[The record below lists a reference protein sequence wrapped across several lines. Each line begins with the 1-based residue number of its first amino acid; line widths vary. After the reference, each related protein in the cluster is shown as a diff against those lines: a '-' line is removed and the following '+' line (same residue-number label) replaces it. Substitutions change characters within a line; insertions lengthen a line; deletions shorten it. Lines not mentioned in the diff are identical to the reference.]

1 MLCFV
6 IWSLNIKPIFMELL
20 SWFEKVFIAFGDAAW
35 GTPLLTLLMGGGLF
49 FLIYS
54 RFLPFRY
61 FFTALRILGG
71 KDDKK
76 APGDL
81 SPFQALSTA
90 VASTV
95 GMGNISGVA
104 VAITMGGPGAVFWMW
119 ISAFVGMATNFFT
132 CAAAVMYRGNDSQG
146 NIQGGPMYVI
156 MEGLGKKWKP
166 LAIFF
171 CIAGLFGTLP
181 VFQANQF
188 TQLIRDALLV
198 PVFGFEASFQ
208 TNFFIGIG
216 LTLLVS
222 IVIFGGVK
230 RIGAVAAKL
239 VPTMVVL
246 YFLAVSYILILNYTQ
261 IPYAFGLI
269 FSDAFTAESV
279 LGGSVGAIILAG
291 ARRAA
296 FSNEAGI
303 GTAPMA
309 IGAVKSRE
317 PIEDGLIA
325 MLSPSI
331 DTLLVCTLT
340 ALSILITGVWQTT
353 DLDGVTLTMS
363 AFNIAMP
370 GIGSYVLLICASF
383 FSLST
388 MFTYSYYGTKCTSFM
403 LGADKGH
410 YYNYMYIG
418 TIILGSV
425 ASLSSMVGLID
436 GSFALMA
443 IPTMIS
449 SIILAPKIWQA
460 SKVYFSKIENQKHA

>member
-1 MLCFV
+1 MEFLRELEALFV
-6 IWSLNIKPIFMELL
+6 
-20 SWFEKVFIAFGDAAW
+20 AFGNAAW
-35 GTPLLTLLMGGGLF
+35 GTPLLLILMGGGTF
-49 FLIYS
+49 FLVYS

-61 FFTALRILGG
+61 FRTAMSILFR
-71 KDDKK
+71 KDDSK

-119 ISAFVGMATNFFT
+119 VSAFVGMATNYFT
-132 CAAAVMYRGNDSQG
+132 CAAAVMYRGKDSEG
-146 NIQGGPMYVI
+146 KIQGGPMYVI
-156 MEGLGKKWKP
+156 TEGLGSKWRP
-166 LAIFF
+166 LAVFF

-188 TQLIRDALLV
+188 TQLIRDAVLV
-198 PVFGFEASFQ
+198 PIVGMEDNFT
-208 TNFFIGIG
+208 TNLYIG
-216 LTLLVS
+216 LFLTVIVS
-222 IVIFGGVK
+222 FVIFGGIK
-230 RIGAVAAKL
+230 RIGAVAARL
-239 VPTMVVL
+239 VPLMVVL
-246 YFLAVSYILILNYTQ
+246 YFLSVLYILIANISLV
-261 IPYAFGLI
+261 PGAFWMILE
-269 FSDAFTAESV
+269 DAFTGEAV

-309 IGAVKSRE
+309 IGAVKSNE

-340 ALSILITGVWQTT
+340 ALSILVTGVWINS

-363 AFNIAMP
+363 AFENAMP
-370 GIGSYVLLICASF
+370 GFGNYVLLLCATI
-383 FSLST
+383 FSLTT
-388 MFTYSYYGTKCTSFM
+388 MFTYSYYGTKCTSF
-403 LGADKGH
+403 LIGARKGH
-410 YYNYMYIG
+410 WYNYMYIG
-418 TIILGSV
+418 TIVLGAV

-436 GSFALMA
+436 GSFALMT
-443 IPTMIS
+443 IPTMLS
-449 SIILAPKIWQA
+449 SFILAPKIWKA
-460 SKVYFSKIENQKHA
+460 SKDYFARMDRKA

>member
-1 MLCFV
+1 M
-6 IWSLNIKPIFMELL
+6 NILPKLEAF
-20 SWFEKVFIAFGDAAW
+20 FIAFGDAAW
-35 GTPLLTLLMGGGLF
+35 GTPLLVLLMGGGSF

-54 RFLPFRY
+54 GFLPFRY
-61 FFTALRILGG
+61 FRTAIRILSR
-71 KDDKK
+71 KNESN

-104 VAITMGGPGAVFWMW
+104 VAITMGGPGAIFWMW
-119 ISAFVGMATNFFT
+119 MSAFVGMATNFFT
-132 CAAAVMYRGNDSQG
+132 CAAAVMYRGKDTNG

-156 MEGLGKKWKP
+156 TEGLGKKWKP
-166 LAIFF
+166 LATFF

-188 TQLIRDALLV
+188 TQLIRDAVLV
-198 PVFGFEASFQ
+198 PVVGMENNFM
-208 TNFFIGIG
+208 TNLYIG
-216 LTLLVS
+216 LFLTVVVS
-222 IVIFGGVK
+222 MVIFGGVK
-230 RIGAVAAKL
+230 RIGAVAARL
-239 VPTMVVL
+239 VPLMVVL
-246 YFLAVSYILILNYTQ
+246 YFIAVVYILITHLADV
-261 IPYAFGLI
+261 PSAFMSI
-269 FSDAFTAESV
+269 IEDAFTGEAV

-309 IGAVKSRE
+309 IGAVKSTE

-340 ALSILITGVWQTT
+340 ALSILVTGTWINS

-363 AFNIAMP
+363 AFEQAMP
-370 GIGSYVLLICASF
+370 GFGNYVLLLCATI
-383 FSLST
+383 FSLTT

-410 YYNYMYIG
+410 WYNYMYIG
-418 TIILGSV
+418 TIVLGAV

-436 GSFALMA
+436 GSFALMT
-443 IPTMIS
+443 IPTMVS
-449 SIILAPKIWQA
+449 SIILAPKIWRA
-460 SKVYFSKIENQKHA
+460 SKVYFARVERQA